1 MLQIKPNLIFRPAL
15 LWDDTN
21 VRWPCTLERLEKK
34 TQFPNVTDKEWEG
47 VGRAARGVGRWSS
60 EHRPAKVRIFE
71 GWLVAAAAAA
81 AVAVYSDLFI
91 LVHLTPFFD
100 SENDNTSSTNGV
112 SFSGFPNSN
121 RPYLFY
127 DFSLLFVFF
136 NVFFFFF
143 LFSESM
149 FKTSPPIHETNKLD
163 LK

>member
-71 GWLVAAAAAA
+71 GWLVAAAAA
-81 AVAVYSDLFI
+81 VAVYSDLFF
-91 LVHLTPFFD
+91 LVDLTPFWCFFFFFLN
-100 SENDNTSSTNGV
+100 SENDTSSTNGV
-112 SFSGFPNSN
+112 SFSGFPISN

-127 DFSLLFVFF
+127 DFSFLFVFF
-136 NVFFFFF
+136 NVFSFFF
-143 LFSESM
+143 LFFFVFSGS
-149 FKTSPPIHETNKLD
+149 
-163 LK
+163 